1 MVDQSRLHEMDIY
14 RLKEEIHILQ
24 EKIHSLED
32 TEDMLIIYR
41 EKYNEAVNDLG
52 SVKMLEKEIS
62 KLQAIVG

>member
-1 MVDQSRLHEMDIY
+1 
-14 RLKEEIHILQ
+14 
-24 EKIHSLED
+24 
-32 TEDMLIIYR
+32 MLIIYR